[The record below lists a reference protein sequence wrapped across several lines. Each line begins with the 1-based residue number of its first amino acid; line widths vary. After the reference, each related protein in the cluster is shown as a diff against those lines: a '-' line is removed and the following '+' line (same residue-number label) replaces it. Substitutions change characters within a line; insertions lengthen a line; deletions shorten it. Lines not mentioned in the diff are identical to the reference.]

1 MTDDILRDAA
11 QAVSAELGLTVPATI
26 TEEELLQMIAQK
38 IAEVVQQGQE
48 PFYRLMYRLDIS
60 EKKVGAVTGTDDV
73 AMKVARLVYER
84 QQAKA
89 IARQHFRQQADDTDP
104 ELRW

>member
-1 MTDDILRDAA
+1 M
-11 QAVSAELGLTVPATI
+11 AVSAELGMTVPVTL
-26 TEEELLQMIAQK
+26 TEDELLQRIAGK

-48 PFYRLMYRLDIS
+48 PFYRLMYRLDIP
-60 EKKVGAVTGTDDV
+60 EKKLNAVAGTDDV

-84 QQAKA
+84 QRAKVLT
-89 IARQHFRQQADDTDP
+89 RMHFRQQADDSDP